1 MCKNIE
7 KIFNSK
13 ILITIFNEQSPN
25 FRRNLD
31 LFTVLATQ
39 VGVEAT

>member
-7 KIFNSK
+7 KIFNFQ
-13 ILITIFNEQSPN
+13 IFITIFNEQSPN

-31 LFTVLATQ
+31 LFSVWATQ
-39 VGVEAT
+39 VRVEAT